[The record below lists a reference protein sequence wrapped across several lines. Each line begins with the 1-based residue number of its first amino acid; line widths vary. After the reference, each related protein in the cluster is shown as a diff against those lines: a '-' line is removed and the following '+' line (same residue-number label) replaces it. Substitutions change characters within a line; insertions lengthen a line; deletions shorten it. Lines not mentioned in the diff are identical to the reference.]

1 MTEKVLFKEYDG
13 FKVFRV
19 LEYREMGENGNETT
33 PQRPKLP
40 CPGQD
45 YHLPIGNS
53 YIQSDKSVAVDTFLK
68 IQETELIVL
77 AHSSPIFHFYTP

>member
-1 MTEKVLFKEYDG
+1 MLFKEYDC
-13 FKVFRV
+13 FKIFRV
-19 LEYREMGENGNETT
+19 LEYREMDENGNETT
-33 PQRPKLP
+33 PQRPQLS

-45 YHLPIGNS
+45 YRSPIGNS
-53 YIQSDKSVAVDTFLK
+53 YIQSDKSVAVGTFLK

>member
-33 PQRPKLP
+33 PQRPQLP

-53 YIQSDKSVAVDTFLK
+53 YILSDKSVAVGTFLK
-68 IQETELIVL
+68 T
-77 AHSSPIFHFYTP
+77 